1 MAMVKRFDSF
11 MFSHYFT
18 RISYNN
24 CLYLWKLE
32 NGSLLYLLLYV
43 DDMLVACDTL
53 FEVENLNALLSSEF
67 DIKDLAEPRNYLDG
81 NNERPV

>member
-1 MAMVKRFDSF
+1 MILHDFIRSSYDSCV
-11 MFSHYFT
+11 
-18 RISYNN
+18 
-24 CLYLWKLE
+24 CLKKLQ